1 MTTTR
6 KVIDS
11 ILLINVLVLGYGA
24 ICGIRTTRIETL
36 RNAVERNVRIG
47 DSSDVVLRF
56 LDSQHL
62 EHSSVRT
69 AEGMSIAGRK
79 YEKNSI
85 VILAIKPKTAEA
97 AFWIESIQIV
107 FLFNEDNQ
115 LISFEVLSVRIGL

>member
-1 MTTTR
+1 
-6 KVIDS
+6 
-11 ILLINVLVLGYGA
+11 
-24 ICGIRTTRIETL
+24 
-36 RNAVERNVRIG
+36 
-47 DSSDVVLRF
+47 
-56 LDSQHL
+56 
-62 EHSSVRT
+62 
-69 AEGMSIAGRK
+69 MSIAGRK

>member
-1 MTTTR
+1 M
-6 KVIDS
+6 
-11 ILLINVLVLGYGA
+11 
-24 ICGIRTTRIETL
+24 
-36 RNAVERNVRIG
+36 
-47 DSSDVVLRF
+47 
-56 LDSQHL
+56 
-62 EHSSVRT
+62 RT